1 MQKKYMI
8 NIKHCRNMALRVARD
23 KRTGWAPQRVSKEYL
38 DKLDAKVRA
47 IIIKSVM
54 SHRSVGKTIKDLI

>member
-1 MQKKYMI
+1 
-8 NIKHCRNMALRVARD
+8 MALKIARD
-23 KRTGWAPQRVSKEYL
+23 RRKGWEPNRVSKEYL

>member
-8 NIKHCRNMALRVARD
+8 NIKHCRSMALRIARD
-23 KRTGWAPQRVSKEYL
+23 KRTGWSPQRVSKEYL

>member
-1 MQKKYMI
+1 MQEEYMI
-8 NIKHCRNMALRVARD
+8 NIKHCRNMALRIARD
-23 KRTGWAPQRVSKEYL
+23 RRTGWSPKQVSKQYL

>member
-1 MQKKYMI
+1 MQQKYMV
-8 NIKHCRNMALRVARD
+8 NIKQCRNMALRVARD
-23 KRTGWAPQRVSKEYL
+23 RRTGWSPQRVSKEYL

>member
-1 MQKKYMI
+1 MQEEYMI
-8 NIKHCRNMALRVARD
+8 NMKHCRDMALRIARD
-23 KRTGWAPQRVSKEYL
+23 RRKGWSPNRVSKEYL

>member
-1 MQKKYMI
+1 MQKEYMI
-8 NIKHCRNMALRVARD
+8 NLKHCRKMALRIATD
-23 KRTGWAPQRVSKEYL
+23 KRKGWAPQRVSKEYL

>member
-1 MQKKYMI
+1 MQQKYMI
-8 NIKHCRNMALRVARD
+8 NMKHCRNMALRIARD
-23 KRTGWAPQRVSKEYL
+23 RRKGWAPQRVSKEYL

-47 IIIKSVM
+47 MIIKSVM

>member
-1 MQKKYMI
+1 
-8 NIKHCRNMALRVARD
+8 MALRIARD
-23 KRTGWAPQRVSKEYL
+23 KRTGWSPQRVSKEYL

>member
-1 MQKKYMI
+1 MQEEYMI
-8 NIKHCRNMALRVARD
+8 NMKHCRNMALRIARD
-23 KRTGWAPQRVSKEYL
+23 RRTGWAPNRVSKEYL

-54 SHRSVGKTIKDLI
+54 SHRSVGRTIKDLI

>member
-1 MQKKYMI
+1 MQEEYMI
-8 NIKHCRNMALRVARD
+8 NMKHCRDMALRIARD
-23 KRTGWAPQRVSKEYL
+23 RRTGWSPKRVSKEYL

-47 IIIKSVM
+47 MIIRSVM

>member
-1 MQKKYMI
+1 MQEEYMI
-8 NIKHCRNMALRVARD
+8 NIKHCRNMVLRIARD
-23 KRTGWAPQRVSKEYL
+23 RRTGWAPKRVSKEYL

>member
-1 MQKKYMI
+1 MQKEYMI
-8 NIKHCRNMALRVARD
+8 NIKHCRNMALRIAND
-23 KRTGWAPQRVSKEYL
+23 KRKGWDPQRVSKEYL